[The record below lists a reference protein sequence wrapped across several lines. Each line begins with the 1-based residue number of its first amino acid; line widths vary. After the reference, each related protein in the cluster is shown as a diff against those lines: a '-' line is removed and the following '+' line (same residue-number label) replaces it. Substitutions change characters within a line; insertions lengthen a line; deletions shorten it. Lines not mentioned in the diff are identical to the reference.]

1 MATYN
6 TAFGSLPGY
15 NEMLGTTNT
24 TGGGQQ
30 QTYNP
35 QGQGQT
41 QQRQAT
47 PPRAAQTFAQLQQQG
62 MARPAPAAPQAQQF
76 QQFGGSQQAQQTRQR
91 LQQQLEQFGQTPS
104 RFDTQAFQQ
113 IRSAQQAN
121 LQSEFQEQQRQL
133 NEDLARRGLSSSTI
147 GEVGLSRLAG
157 AQSRALADLDARLLQ
172 QAAETQ
178 AADRAQLLAEGRGFA
193 ELAAAQ
199 DLQQFEANR
208 VGQAAQFEQQL
219 RGAEFGQRQLESGA
233 EQAFRAAQAEQG
245 GGQFEIEQGLREVLG
260 LGGLGLQERQQT
272 AQERQ
277 FGQAQAEQQR
287 QFDIQQALQQQL
299 GLGNLS
305 LEQQRVAAQQQQ
317 FGQSLEEQRAQR
329 LQQLGVSQQEIGLRA
344 QQLQQEAQQFGLT
357 LTEQQAERAQRF
369 GLSGQEIALRAQE
382 IRQRGELEGRQLTMQ
397 EAQNRAQND
406 LEQQR
411 INEAMEVRRTG
422 VSESALERQLRQQLG
437 MTEATG
443 QVYTVGANGQLVA
456 GGDTL
461 ESRLR
466 QAQLTGTFGGQATL
480 DRLQQSLQ
488 QAQIMSQMTG
498 RQYTVNAAG
507 NVVEGTGITEQSRQ
521 FNLENML
528 RQAMG
533 MSETTGFVYDPIT
546 GARTTQET
554 VQGQLARYKMLMD
567 LAGALS
573 DIRGTNIN
581 VNPTITAAG
590 GAGGIGGAGGMGGMG
605 GTGGT
610 GGTGFG
616 GAGGTGGTGIGGA
629 GGTGGGVN
637 TGGSEVGNAGNGYW
651 PVGRAGSYYGETVES
666 SGRILIWNGSSW
678 GFRSSD

>member
-245 GGQFEIEQGLREVLG
+245 GGQFEIEQGLRQVLG

-329 LQQLGVSQQEIGLRA
+329 LQQFGVSQQEIGLRA
-344 QQLQQEAQQFGLT
+344 QQLQQDAALQGRQLSIQEAQNAASNTIERERIAQQAQQFGLN
-357 LTEQQAERAQRF
+357 LNEQQAERAQRF
-369 GLSGQEIALRAQE
+369 GLSGQELALRAQE
-382 IRQRGELEGRQLTMQ
+382 VQQRGALEGRQLTLQ
-397 EAQNRAQND
+397 EAQNLAQNALEQQRITQQASQFGLRLSED
-406 LEQQR
+406 RESRLSQLGISQQQVALEQQRIANQAGQFGAQLSFDQARTQAQNNLEQQR
-411 INEAMEVRRTG
+411 INEAIATRQTG
-422 VSESALERQLRQQLG
+422 VQESALERALRIQLQASEQGFQRGESALERTLRETLQGRDIGFQRERMAIETLI
-437 MTEATG
+437 
-443 QVYTVGANGQLVA
+443 ANAIAA
-456 GGDTL
+456 GK
-461 ESRLR
+461 
-466 QAQLTGTFGGQATL
+466 
-480 DRLQQSLQ
+480 LQP
-488 QAQIMSQMTG
+488 TTTT
-498 RQYTVNAAG
+498 TVNAPTT
-507 NVVEGTGITEQSRQ
+507 VSTSTQSGQ
-521 FNLENML
+521 
-528 RQAMG
+528 QQ
-533 MSETTGFVYDPIT
+533 SGFAPGQTIYDS
-546 GARTTQET
+546 Q
-554 VQGQLARYKMLMD
+554 
-567 LAGALS
+567 
-573 DIRGTNIN
+573 
-581 VNPTITAAG
+581 
-590 GAGGIGGAGGMGGMG
+590 
-605 GTGGT
+605 
-610 GGTGFG
+610 
-616 GAGGTGGTGIGGA
+616 
-629 GGTGGGVN
+629 
-637 TGGSEVGNAGNGYW
+637 GNAYTWDGTRLV
-651 PVGRAGSYYGETVES
+651 PLPRT
-666 SGRILIWNGSSW
+666 
-678 GFRSSD
+678 SD